1 MVDRTRARV
10 SPQAVCSCGGRA
22 CAQRWHF
29 NSRMVLDAAFTA
41 PVPKW
46 WHSIPHL
53 RRFHHQGSQA
63 RVERARAQ
71 QAVRSCELLQQ
82 AVRSCELMQ
91 RCRRCQRAQT
101 IRSCEFLGQ
110 TPQRRSP
117 SRHAD
122 VIVRVNALLNP
133 VHARATRLATAMCPG
148 RASTPSASSDQQAV
162 TRVPLVKGTQKNRP
176 LVKGTQKN
184 GHGGSTSGMPPHE
197 ARQHRPNQK
206 HGSPQQR

>member
-22 CAQRWHF
+22 CAQRWPMI
-29 NSRMVLDAAFTA
+29 RPRLKCMVLDAAFTA

-53 RRFHHQGSQA
+53 RRLHHQGPQA
-63 RVERARAQ
+63 RVDRARAQ
-71 QAVRSCELLQQ
+71 QAQQ

-91 RCRRCQRAQT
+91 GCRRCQRAQT

-117 SRHAD
+117 RRHAD
-122 VIVRVNALLNP
+122 VIARANALLNP
-133 VHARATRLATAMCPG
+133 VHARASRLATAMRPG
-148 RASTPSASSDQQAV
+148 RASTPSASSDQQAM
-162 TRVPLVKGTQKNRP
+162 TRVP

>member
-53 RRFHHQGSQA
+53 RRLHHQGPQA
-63 RVERARAQ
+63 RVERAMAQ
-71 QAVRSCELLQQ
+71 QAQQ

-91 RCRRCQRAQT
+91 GCRRCQRAQT

-122 VIVRVNALLNP
+122 VIARANALLNP

-148 RASTPSASSDQQAV
+148 RASTPRASSDQQAM
-162 TRVPLVKGTQKNRP
+162 TRGSLVKGTQKIRP
-176 LVKGTQKN
+176 LMQGPQKN

-197 ARQHRPNQK
+197 ARQHRPNEK